1 MWNSL
6 KKFISTLFKDASQLQ
21 KDSEI
26 KETEVII
33 DTQKVEAA
41 PIAKRPM
48 SSKKRKKR

>member
-21 KDSEI
+21 KPLEI

-33 DTQKVEAA
+33 DTPKEESE
-41 PIAKRPM
+41 PIVKRPM
-48 SSKKRKKR
+48 SGKKKKKS

>member
-6 KKFISTLFKDASQLQ
+6 KKYISTLFKDVFQSQ

-33 DTQKVEAA
+33 DTAKEESE
-41 PIAKRPM
+41 PIVKRPM
-48 SSKKRKKR
+48 SSKKKKKR

>member
-6 KKFISTLFKDASQLQ
+6 KKFISTLFNDASQSQ

-33 DTQKVEAA
+33 DTPQVESE
-41 PIAKRPM
+41 PIVKRPM
-48 SSKKRKKR
+48 SSKKKKKR